1 MQAQLDLLQSEVR
14 VLRAEL
20 SAVREEV
27 VLLRQQISQQS
38 GRGESPRASISSF
51 SLVSPGVEANQEP
64 SCADRASNLEPLAE
78 ADECGLTWAQRERI
92 AEQAGRFIA
101 GALRGE
107 IFGTLGRERI
117 RLKSRLWIVARDYS
131 GFDFKLPR
139 IFRKCSEAKPV
150 VKRGDHLGRSVLV
163 GLPSEREC
171 RCAVRAAGLAWPS
184 SIEG

>member
-27 VLLRQQISQQS
+27 ALLRQQISQQS

-51 SLVSPGVEANQEP
+51 SLVSSGVETNQEP

-107 IFGTLGRERI
+107 IFGTLGPPLGRERI
-117 RLKSRLWIVARDYS
+117 PLKSRLWIVARDYS
-131 GFDFKLPR
+131 GFDCKLPR

-150 VKRGDHLGRSVLV
+150 VKRGDHLGRSVLA
-163 GLPSEREC
+163 GRPM
-171 RCAVRAAGLAWPS
+171 RA
-184 SIEG
+184 